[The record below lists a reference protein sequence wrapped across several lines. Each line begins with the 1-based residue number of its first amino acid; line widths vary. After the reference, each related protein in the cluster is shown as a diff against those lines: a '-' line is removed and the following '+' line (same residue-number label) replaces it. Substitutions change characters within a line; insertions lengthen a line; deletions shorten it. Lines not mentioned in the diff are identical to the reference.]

1 MKKGLTML
9 VAAMVVFG
17 LFSIIGSAAAAP
29 TDAVAATSTFVS
41 IEGLI
46 AAVMLVGTTGVIL
59 VVLSKKQIKSVLG
72 KGLDPPVAH
81 LTSAVNSVIFGK
93 TEKLL

>member
-1 MKKGLTML
+1 MKKGLTIL

-17 LFSIIGSAAAAP
+17 LIAVIGSAAALVY
-29 TDAVAATSTFVS
+29 TDTMAATGAYVFL
-41 IEGLI
+41 IEGL
-46 AAVMLVGTTGVIL
+46 AMMFVGTIGIAL
-59 VVLSKKQIKSVLG
+59 LLIRKQIESVFA